1 MLINRRAYSGVAAT
15 AVSAALAAVAVAA
28 VAAAC
33 GLAGCSAGATA
44 AAAGATAKKPT
55 VVTVDSVPASEEG
68 GLYVAAYEGFFA
80 QQGLTVKIKPI
91 TGGEAGIPDLQSG
104 KADLVAG
111 NYVSFILAQMAGKF
125 DGKPANMRII
135 AAGSE
140 LEPGSEALYV
150 MPHSRFTTVAAL
162 GKYHARVGLNTS
174 NDVGDVIVGAL
185 LEDAG
190 YTLKDIR
197 QVIPSGGFPAL
208 LKMLPAGKVDAIWLP
223 QPLGTIAEQQLGAVP
238 LADFDQGS
246 MQNFP
251 FTGYIGSAQWV
262 RTHAS
267 TVAAF
272 LRALGEG
279 QELADT
285 DRQAVEAA
293 MEKYTG
299 ITPLVAANMSIDSY
313 PLSMDLPE
321 LQRVPDSM
329 FQYGLTPGAKSAYQI
344 AGMIQPEPG
353 LIRG

>member
-1 MLINRRAYSGVAAT
+1 MLISRLAYSGMAA
-15 AVSAALAAVAVAA
+15 AAVVAI
-28 VAAAC
+28 
-33 GLAGCSAGATA
+33 GSLAGCSPGASA
-44 AAAGATAKKPT
+44 AADQHATPT

-68 GLYVAAYEGFFA
+68 GLYVADYEGFFA

-91 TGGEAGIPDLQSG
+91 TGGEAGIPDLQAG
-104 KADLVAG
+104 RADLVAG

-125 DGKPANMRII
+125 DGKPADMRII

-140 LEPGSEALYV
+140 LQPGSEALYV
-150 MPHSRFTTVAAL
+150 MPGSKYKTVASL
-162 GKYHARVGLNTS
+162 GQDHARVGLNTA
-174 NDVGDVIVGAL
+174 NDVGDVMVGAL
-185 LEDAG
+185 LEDTG
-190 YTLKDIR
+190 YALKDIR
-197 QVIPSGGFPAL
+197 QVVPAGGFPDL

-223 QPLGTIAEQQLGAVP
+223 EPLGTIAEQQLGAVP

-251 FTGYIGSAQWV
+251 FTGYIGSTRWV
-262 RTHAS
+262 QTHAS

-272 LRALGEG
+272 LRALAEG

-285 DRQAVEAA
+285 DRAAVESA

-299 ITPLVAANMSIDSY
+299 IPPLVADNMSIDSY
-313 PLSMDLPE
+313 PLTMDLPE

-329 FQYGLTPGAKSAYQI
+329 YQYGLTPGAKSAYQI
-344 AGMIQPEPG
+344 TKMVQPEPG

>member
-1 MLINRRAYSGVAAT
+1 MLINRLAYSGVA
-15 AVSAALAAVAVAA
+15 VAA
-28 VAAAC
+28 IVAI
-33 GLAGCSAGATA
+33 GSLAGCSAGAA
-44 AAAGATAKKPT
+44 AAAGGQSKPT
-55 VVTVDSVPASEEG
+55 VITVDAVPASEEG
-68 GLYVAAYEGFFA
+68 GLYVADYEGFFA
-80 QQGLTVKIKPI
+80 QQGLTVTIRPI

-104 KADLVAG
+104 EADLVAG

-125 DGKPANMRII
+125 DGKPASMRII

-140 LEPGSEALYV
+140 LRPGSEALYV
-150 MPHSRFTTVAAL
+150 MPGSRFKTLASL

-174 NDVGDVIVGAL
+174 NDVGDVMVDAL
-185 LEDAG
+185 LEGTG

-197 QVIPSGGFPAL
+197 QIIPGGGFPAL

-223 QPLGTIAEQQLGAVP
+223 EPLGTIAEQDLGAVP

-251 FTGYIGSAQWV
+251 FTGYIGTTQWV
-262 RTHAS
+262 RTHS
-267 TVAAF
+267 GTVAAF
-272 LRALGEG
+272 LRALAEG

-285 DRQAVEAA
+285 DREAVESA

-299 ITPLVAANMSIDSY
+299 IAPLVADNMSIDSY
-313 PLSMDLPE
+313 PLAMDLPE
-321 LQRVPDSM
+321 LQRVADSM

-344 AGMIQPEPG
+344 INMIQPEPG

>member
-1 MLINRRAYSGVAAT
+1 MLINRVAYSG
-15 AVSAALAAVAVAA
+15 LAVAA
-28 VAAAC
+28 VVAI
-33 GLAGCSAGATA
+33 GSLAGCAAGAS
-44 AAAGATAKKPT
+44 AAAGGHARST
-55 VVTVDSVPASEEG
+55 VIVDSVPASEEG

-91 TGGEAGIPDLQSG
+91 TGGEAGIPDLQAG
-104 KADLVAG
+104 RADLVAG

-125 DGKPANMRII
+125 DGKPASMRII

-150 MPHSRFTTVAAL
+150 MPDSRFKTVASL
-162 GKYHARVGLNTS
+162 GQDHARVGLNTP
-174 NDVGDVIVGAL
+174 NDVGDVMVGAL
-185 LEDAG
+185 LKDTG

-197 QVIPSGGFPAL
+197 QVIPAGGFPAL

-223 QPLGTIAEQQLGAVP
+223 EPLGTIAEQELGAVP

-251 FTGYIGSAQWV
+251 FTGYIGATQWV

-272 LRALGEG
+272 LRGLAEG

-285 DRQAVEAA
+285 DRAAVESA

-299 ITPLVAANMSIDSY
+299 ISPLVADNMSIDGY
-313 PLSMDLPE
+313 PLAMDLPE

-329 FQYGLTPGAKSAYQI
+329 FEYGLTPGAKSAYQI
-344 AGMIQPEPG
+344 TNMVQAEPG
-353 LIRG
+353 LISG

>member
-1 MLINRRAYSGVAAT
+1 MLINRLAYSGMAA
-15 AVSAALAAVAVAA
+15 AAAVAI
-28 VAAAC
+28 
-33 GLAGCSAGATA
+33 GSLAGCSPGASA
-44 AAAGATAKKPT
+44 AADPHATPT

-91 TGGEAGIPDLQSG
+91 TGGEAGIPDLQAG
-104 KADLVAG
+104 RADLVAG

-125 DGKPANMRII
+125 DGKPADMRII

-140 LEPGSEALYV
+140 LQPGSEALYV
-150 MPHSRFTTVAAL
+150 MPGSKYKTVASL
-162 GKYHARVGLNTS
+162 GQDHARVGLNTA
-174 NDVGDVIVGAL
+174 NDVGDVMVGAL
-185 LEDAG
+185 LEDTG
-190 YTLKDIR
+190 YALKDIR
-197 QVIPSGGFPAL
+197 QVVPAGGFPDL

-223 QPLGTIAEQQLGAVP
+223 EPLGTIAEQQLGAVP

-251 FTGYIGSAQWV
+251 FTGYIGSTRWV
-262 RTHAS
+262 QTHAS

-272 LRALGEG
+272 LRALAQG

-285 DRQAVEAA
+285 DRAAVESA

-299 ITPLVAANMSIDSY
+299 IPPLVADNMSIDSY
-313 PLSMDLPE
+313 PLTMDLPE

-329 FQYGLTPGAKSAYQI
+329 YQYGLTPGAKSAYQI
-344 AGMIQPEPG
+344 AKMVQPEPG